1 MKNHPNYKNI
11 YSDIVT
17 KKFPHKQKE
26 CETLLTMDNLSFL
39 NIIELNTII
48 FGTSDLQT
56 ENFNQKHRSYQKS
69 DIIKILE
76 YQKKYK
82 LNNIQLANHFKLSR
96 NTVAKWK
103 KMFLVN

>member
-11 YSDIVT
+11 YSDIVA

-26 CETLLTMDNLSFL
+26 CETLLKMNRLSFL

-48 FGTSDLQT
+48 FGTSDIQT

-69 DIIKILE
+69 DILKILE
-76 YQKKYK
+76 YQKKNR

-96 NTVAKWK
+96 NTVTKWK
-103 KMFLVN
+103 KMFLEN

>member
-11 YSDIVT
+11 YSDIVS

-26 CETLLTMDNLSFL
+26 CETLLKMDSLSFL
-39 NIIELNTII
+39 NIIELNKII
-48 FGTSDLQT
+48 FGVSDIQT

-69 DIIKILE
+69 DILKILD
-76 YQKKYK
+76 YQKKNK

-96 NTVAKWK
+96 NTVTKWK
-103 KMFLVN
+103 KMFLVK